1 MEVDKFNISD
11 IAYVA
16 DDRAVK
22 RVVALIV
29 ANRDRDSKQQQHKE
43 ESRVSGVNYY
53 YKFLFLSRFICS
65 ALIV

>member
-29 ANRDRDSKQQQHKE
+29 ANRDSKQQQHKE

-53 YKFLFLSRFICS
+53 YKF
-65 ALIV
+65 